1 MLRSFEVPSDERLIT
16 SWDCGEDAALWKI
29 DENRVGI
36 LTLDFITPVVDDPG
50 EWGEIAAA
58 NAIGD
63 VFAMGGK
70 PFIALNIV
78 AFPINCLPVQSL
90 KELMDGGYR
99 KVRESGAFLVGGH
112 SVEDQEPKYGLCVF
126 GEVEADCLWK
136 VTGAM
141 AGDKL
146 ILTKPLG
153 AGIMVTGIKADMV
166 EDQRAVQEGVKWM
179 RTLNDLPLK
188 MPKDLRK
195 EVHSCTDVTGFGFA
209 GHALDMLSKSDLNL
223 NLSMSSLPLMKG
235 TMELAAMGLVP
246 AGAYANRSLYQSK
259 VDGLEGEDPLQDFL
273 FDPQT
278 SGGLLLAV
286 SPERSEE
293 LLEFAIEAGFE
304 KSAIIGEFSEGSGR
318 LVLT

>member
-1 MLRSFEVPSDERLIT
+1 M
-16 SWDCGEDAALWKI
+16 
-29 DENRVGI
+29 
-36 LTLDFITPVVDDPG
+36 TLDFITPVVDDPG

-58 NAIGD
+58 NAISD

-136 VTGAM
+136 VTGARP
-141 AGDKL
+141 GDQL

-166 EDQRAVQEGVKWM
+166 EDKEAIVEGVRWM
-179 RTLNDLPLK
+179 RTLNDLPLR

-195 EVHSCTDVTGFGFA
+195 EVHSCTDVTGFGLA
-209 GHALDMLSKSDLNL
+209 GHALDMLSKSQLDLNL
-223 NLSMSSLPLMKG
+223 RMEELPLMRG
-235 TMELAAMGLVP
+235 ARDLANMGLVP
-246 AGAYANRSLYQSK
+246 AGAYANRSLYQSR
-259 VDGLEGEDPLQDFL
+259 VNGLSTEDPLQDFL

-278 SGGLLLAV
+278 SGGLLLSV
-286 SPERSEE
+286 SPEKTQEI
-293 LLEFAIEAGFE
+293 LDFAIKSGFSE
-304 KSAIIGEFSEGSGR
+304 STVIGEFVHGTGR
-318 LVLT
+318 LNLT

>member
-1 MLRSFEVPSDERLIT
+1 M
-16 SWDCGEDAALWKI
+16 
-29 DENRVGI
+29 
-36 LTLDFITPVVDDPG
+36 DFITPVVDDPG
-50 EWGEIAAA
+50 QWGEIAAA
-58 NAIGD
+58 NAISD

-166 EDQRAVQEGVKWM
+166 EDQQAVQEGIKWM

-195 EVHSCTDVTGFGFA
+195 AVHSCTDVTGFGFA
-209 GHALDMLSKSDLNL
+209 GHALDMLSKSALDLNL
-223 NLSMSSLPLMKG
+223 RMNALPLMKG
-235 TMELAAMGLVP
+235 AMELAAMGLVP
-246 AGAYANRSLYQSK
+246 AGAYANRSLYQSR

-278 SGGLLLAV
+278 SGGLLLSV

-304 KSAIIGEFSEGSGR
+304 KSAIIGEFSEGSGH